1 MKKVK
6 KTLAVALTFA
16 MTVVMVPQSA
26 LAAKKPVKLNKKSV
40 SVAVGKTVKVKLK
53 NNKKKVKWT
62 VVSGKKNVALSKKG
76 KTGVTVKGKRVGKA
90 KVQAKIGKKK
100 YVCTVT
106 VTNKNKTQIT
116 AAKKTA
122 APGNTTGTTAG
133 KNTGSTA
140 AKPTATP
147 TPTPTSTPT
156 PTANPTANPT
166 VTLSADAQAL
176 KKIIEEQKKA
186 GATVSENLQDKDQY
200 SWDEGTLIGITWNKV
215 GLTGKLDLG
224 FFASLKSVS
233 FNNNAITELDVTK
246 CTKLQKLLCNGNQL
260 TKLDVTKCTKLEKLL
275 CNSNQ
280 LTELDVA
287 KCPELISLQ
296 CNKNQLSKLDV
307 TQCTALETLW
317 CNRNQITS
325 LDMSKSTEL
334 VNLYCDRN
342 SLTELDLTN
351 CTKLETVEA
360 DEGVTITGYTPV
372 E

>member
-26 LAAKKPVKLNKKSV
+26 LAAKKQVKLNKKSV

-76 KTGVTVKGKRVGKA
+76 KTGVTIKGKRVGKA

-106 VTNKNKTQIT
+106 VTNKNKAQTT
-116 AAKKTA
+116 VAKKTA

-147 TPTPTSTPT
+147 TPTPTPTSTPT
-156 PTANPTANPT
+156 PTTNPT

-186 GATVSENLQDKDQY
+186 GATVSEDLQDKDQY
-200 SWDEGTLIGITWNKV
+200 SWDDGTLIGITWNKV

-224 FFASLKSVS
+224 SFASLKSVS

-260 TKLDVTKCTKLEKLL
+260 TKLDVTKC
-275 CNSNQ
+275 
-280 LTELDVA
+280 
-287 KCPELISLQ
+287 PELINLQ
-296 CNKNQLSKLDV
+296 CNKNQLSALDV
-307 TQCTALETLW
+307 TQCATLETLW

-360 DEGVTITGYTPV
+360 DEGVAITGYTPA

>member
-26 LAAKKPVKLNKKSV
+26 LAAKKQVKLNKKSV

-76 KTGVTVKGKRVGKA
+76 KTGVTIKGKRVGKA

-100 YVCTVT
+100 YVCTV
-106 VTNKNKTQIT
+106 
-116 AAKKTA
+116 TA

-147 TPTPTSTPT
+147 TPTPTPTSTPT
-156 PTANPTANPT
+156 PTTNPT

-186 GATVSENLQDKDQY
+186 GATVSEDLQDKDQY
-200 SWDEGTLIGITWNKV
+200 SWDDGTLIGITWNKV

-224 FFASLKSVS
+224 SFASLKSVS

-260 TKLDVTKCTKLEKLL
+260 TKLDVTKC
-275 CNSNQ
+275 
-280 LTELDVA
+280 
-287 KCPELISLQ
+287 PELINLQ
-296 CNKNQLSKLDV
+296 CNKNQLSALDV
-307 TQCTALETLW
+307 TQCATLETLW

-360 DEGVTITGYTPV
+360 DEGVTITGYTPA

>member
-26 LAAKKPVKLNKKSV
+26 LAAKKQVKLNKKSV
-40 SVAVGKTVKVKLK
+40 SVAVGKMVKVKLK

-76 KTGVTVKGKRVGKA
+76 KTGVTIKGKRVGKA
-90 KVQAKIGKKK
+90 KVQAKIGKRK

-106 VTNKNKTQIT
+106 VTNKNKTQTT

-133 KNTGSTA
+133 KNTGSTT

-147 TPTPTSTPT
+147 TPTPTVTPT
-156 PTANPTANPT
+156 PTPTPPAKPT
-166 VTLSADAQAL
+166 ETPAALSADAQAL

-186 GATVSENLQDKDQY
+186 GATVSEDLQDKDQY

-224 FFASLKSVS
+224 SFASLKSVS

-260 TKLDVTKCTKLEKLL
+260 TKLDVTKC
-275 CNSNQ
+275 
-280 LTELDVA
+280 
-287 KCPELISLQ
+287 PELINLQ
-296 CNKNQLSKLDV
+296 CNKNQLSALDV
-307 TQCTALETLW
+307 TQCATLETLW

-360 DEGVTITGYTPV
+360 DEGVTITGYTPA

>member
-26 LAAKKPVKLNKKSV
+26 LAAKKQVKLNKKSV

-76 KTGVTVKGKRVGKA
+76 KTGVTIKGKRVGKA

-106 VTNKNKTQIT
+106 VTNKNKAQTT
-116 AAKKTA
+116 VAKKTA

-147 TPTPTSTPT
+147 TPTPTPTSTPT
-156 PTANPTANPT
+156 PTTNPT

-186 GATVSENLQDKDQY
+186 GATVSEDLQDKDQY
-200 SWDEGTLIGITWNKV
+200 SWDDGTLIGITWNKV

-224 FFASLKSVS
+224 SFASLKSVS

-260 TKLDVTKCTKLEKLL
+260 TKLDVTKC
-275 CNSNQ
+275 S
-280 LTELDVA
+280 
-287 KCPELISLQ
+287 ELINLQ
-296 CNKNQLSKLDV
+296 CNKNQLSALDV
-307 TQCTALETLW
+307 TQCATLETLW

-360 DEGVTITGYTPV
+360 DEGVTITGYTPA

>member
-1 MKKVK
+1 MHITQGGTTMKKAK

-76 KTGVTVKGKRVGKA
+76 KTSVTIKGKRVGKA

-133 KNTGSTA
+133 KNTGSTT

-147 TPTPTSTPT
+147 TPKPTNTPTPT
-156 PTANPTANPT
+156 PTAKPTETPAA
-166 VTLSADAQAL
+166 LSADAQAL
-176 KKIIEEQKKA
+176 KKIIKEQKKA
-186 GATVSENLQDKDQY
+186 GATVSEDLQDKDQY
-200 SWDEGTLIGITWNKV
+200 SWDDGTLIGITWNKV

-224 FFASLKSVS
+224 SFASLKSVS

-260 TKLDVTKCTKLEKLL
+260 TKLDVTKC
-275 CNSNQ
+275 
-280 LTELDVA
+280 
-287 KCPELISLQ
+287 PELINLQ
-296 CNKNQLSKLDV
+296 CNKNQLSALDV
-307 TQCTALETLW
+307 TQCATLETLW

-360 DEGVTITGYTPV
+360 DEGVTITGYTPA

>member
-26 LAAKKPVKLNKKSV
+26 LAAKKQVKLNKKSV

-76 KTGVTVKGKRVGKA
+76 KTGVTIKGKRVGKA

-106 VTNKNKTQIT
+106 VTNKNKAQTT
-116 AAKKTA
+116 VAKKTA

-147 TPTPTSTPT
+147 TPTPTPTSTPT
-156 PTANPTANPT
+156 PTTNPT

-186 GATVSENLQDKDQY
+186 GATVSEDLQDKDQY
-200 SWDEGTLIGITWNKV
+200 SWDDGTLIGITWNKV

-224 FFASLKSVS
+224 SFASLKSVS
-233 FNNNAITELDVTK
+233 FNNNVITELDVTK

-260 TKLDVTKCTKLEKLL
+260 TKLDVTKC
-275 CNSNQ
+275 
-280 LTELDVA
+280 
-287 KCPELISLQ
+287 PELINLQ
-296 CNKNQLSKLDV
+296 CNKNQLSALDV
-307 TQCTALETLW
+307 TQCATLETLW

-360 DEGVTITGYTPV
+360 DEGVTITGYTPA

>member
-26 LAAKKPVKLNKKSV
+26 LAAKKQVKLNKKSV

-76 KTGVTVKGKRVGKA
+76 KTGVTIKGKRVGKA

-106 VTNKNKTQIT
+106 VTNKNKAQTT
-116 AAKKTA
+116 VAKKTA

-147 TPTPTSTPT
+147 TPTPTPTSTPT
-156 PTANPTANPT
+156 PTTNPT

-186 GATVSENLQDKDQY
+186 GATVSEDLQDKDQY
-200 SWDEGTLIGITWNKV
+200 SWDDGTLIGITWNKV
-215 GLTGKLDLG
+215 RLTGKLDLG
-224 FFASLKSVS
+224 SFASLKSVS

-260 TKLDVTKCTKLEKLL
+260 TKLDVTKC
-275 CNSNQ
+275 
-280 LTELDVA
+280 
-287 KCPELISLQ
+287 PELINLQ
-296 CNKNQLSKLDV
+296 CNKNQLSALDV
-307 TQCTALETLW
+307 TQCATLETLW

-360 DEGVTITGYTPV
+360 DEGVTITGYTPA

>member
-26 LAAKKPVKLNKKSV
+26 LAAKKQVKLNKKSV

-76 KTGVTVKGKRVGKA
+76 KTGVTIKGKRVGKA

-106 VTNKNKTQIT
+106 VTNKNKARTT
-116 AAKKTA
+116 VAKKTA

-147 TPTPTSTPT
+147 TPTPTPTSTPT
-156 PTANPTANPT
+156 PTTNPT

-186 GATVSENLQDKDQY
+186 GATVSEDLQDKDQY
-200 SWDEGTLIGITWNKV
+200 SWDDGTLIGITWNKV

-224 FFASLKSVS
+224 SFASLKSVS

-260 TKLDVTKCTKLEKLL
+260 TKLDVTKC
-275 CNSNQ
+275 
-280 LTELDVA
+280 
-287 KCPELISLQ
+287 PELINLQ
-296 CNKNQLSKLDV
+296 CNKNQLSALDV
-307 TQCTALETLW
+307 TQCATLETLW

-360 DEGVTITGYTPV
+360 DEGVTITGYTPA

>member
-1 MKKVK
+1 MYITQGGTTMKKVK

-26 LAAKKPVKLNKKSV
+26 LAAKKQVKLNKKSV

-76 KTGVTVKGKRVGKA
+76 KTGVTIKGKRVGKA

-106 VTNKNKTQIT
+106 VTNKNKAQTT
-116 AAKKTA
+116 VAKKTA

-147 TPTPTSTPT
+147 TPTPTPTSTPT
-156 PTANPTANPT
+156 PTTNPT

-186 GATVSENLQDKDQY
+186 GATVSEDLQDKDQY
-200 SWDEGTLIGITWNKV
+200 SWDDGTLIGITWNKV

-224 FFASLKSVS
+224 SFASLKSVS

-260 TKLDVTKCTKLEKLL
+260 TKLDVTKC
-275 CNSNQ
+275 
-280 LTELDVA
+280 
-287 KCPELISLQ
+287 PELINLQ
-296 CNKNQLSKLDV
+296 CNKNQLSALDV
-307 TQCTALETLW
+307 TQCATLETLW

-360 DEGVTITGYTPV
+360 DEGVTITGYTPA

>member
-26 LAAKKPVKLNKKSV
+26 LAAKKQVKLNKKSV

-76 KTGVTVKGKRVGKA
+76 KTGVTIKGKRVGKA

-106 VTNKNKTQIT
+106 VTNKNKAQTT
-116 AAKKTA
+116 VAKKTA

-147 TPTPTSTPT
+147 TPTPTPTSTPT
-156 PTANPTANPT
+156 PTTNPT

-186 GATVSENLQDKDQY
+186 GATVSEDLQDKDQY
-200 SWDEGTLIGITWNKV
+200 SWDDGTLIGITWNKV

-224 FFASLKSVS
+224 SFASLKSVS

-260 TKLDVTKCTKLEKLL
+260 TKLDVTKC
-275 CNSNQ
+275 
-280 LTELDVA
+280 
-287 KCPELISLQ
+287 PELINLQ
-296 CNKNQLSKLDV
+296 CNKNQLSALDV
-307 TQCTALETLW
+307 TQCATLETLW

-325 LDMSKSTEL
+325 LDMCRSYY
-334 VNLYCDRN
+334 VN
-342 SLTELDLTN
+342 
-351 CTKLETVEA
+351 
-360 DEGVTITGYTPV
+360 TIL
-372 E
+372 

>member
-1 MKKVK
+1 MKKAK

-76 KTGVTVKGKRVGKA
+76 KTSVTIKGKRVGKA

-147 TPTPTSTPT
+147 PPTPTSIPTPTPTPTSTPT
-156 PTANPTANPT
+156 PTPTANPT

-186 GATVSENLQDKDQY
+186 GATVSEDLQDKDQY

-224 FFASLKSVS
+224 SFASLKSVS

-260 TKLDVTKCTKLEKLL
+260 TKLDVTKC
-275 CNSNQ
+275 
-280 LTELDVA
+280 
-287 KCPELISLQ
+287 PELINLQ
-296 CNKNQLSKLDV
+296 CNKNQLSALDV
-307 TQCTALETLW
+307 TQCATLETLW

-360 DEGVTITGYTPV
+360 DEGVTITGYTPA

>member
-26 LAAKKPVKLNKKSV
+26 LAAKKQVKLNKKSV

-76 KTGVTVKGKRVGKA
+76 KTGVTIKGKRVGKA

-106 VTNKNKTQIT
+106 VTNKNKAQTT
-116 AAKKTA
+116 VAKKTA

-147 TPTPTSTPT
+147 TPTPTPTSTPT
-156 PTANPTANPT
+156 PTTNPT

-186 GATVSENLQDKDQY
+186 GATVSEDLQDKDQY
-200 SWDEGTLIGITWNKV
+200 SWDDGTLIGITWNKV

-224 FFASLKSVS
+224 SFASLKSVS

-260 TKLDVTKCTKLEKLL
+260 TKLDVTKC
-275 CNSNQ
+275 
-280 LTELDVA
+280 
-287 KCPELISLQ
+287 PELINLQ
-296 CNKNQLSKLDV
+296 CNKNQLSALDV
-307 TQCTALETLW
+307 TQCATLETLW
-317 CNRNQITS
+317 CKRNQITS

-360 DEGVTITGYTPV
+360 DEGVTITGYTPA

>member
-26 LAAKKPVKLNKKSV
+26 LAAKKQVKLNKKSV

-76 KTGVTVKGKRVGKA
+76 KTSVTIKGKRVGKA

-106 VTNKNKTQIT
+106 VTNKNKAQTT
-116 AAKKTA
+116 VAKKTA

-147 TPTPTSTPT
+147 TPTPTPTSTPT
-156 PTANPTANPT
+156 PTTNPT

-186 GATVSENLQDKDQY
+186 GATVSEDLQDKDQY
-200 SWDEGTLIGITWNKV
+200 SWDDGTLIGITWNKV

-224 FFASLKSVS
+224 SFASLKSVS

-260 TKLDVTKCTKLEKLL
+260 TKLDVTKC
-275 CNSNQ
+275 
-280 LTELDVA
+280 
-287 KCPELISLQ
+287 PELINLQ
-296 CNKNQLSKLDV
+296 CNKNQLSALDV
-307 TQCTALETLW
+307 TQCATLETLW

-360 DEGVTITGYTPV
+360 DEGVTITGYTPA

>member
-26 LAAKKPVKLNKKSV
+26 LAAKKQVKLNKKSV

-76 KTGVTVKGKRVGKA
+76 KTGVTIKGKRVGKA

-106 VTNKNKTQIT
+106 
-116 AAKKTA
+116 
-122 APGNTTGTTAG
+122 PGNTTGTTAG

-147 TPTPTSTPT
+147 TPTPTPTSTPT
-156 PTANPTANPT
+156 PTTNPT

-186 GATVSENLQDKDQY
+186 GATVSEDLQDKDQY
-200 SWDEGTLIGITWNKV
+200 SWDDGTLIGITWNKV

-224 FFASLKSVS
+224 SFASLKSVS

-260 TKLDVTKCTKLEKLL
+260 TKLDVTKC
-275 CNSNQ
+275 
-280 LTELDVA
+280 
-287 KCPELISLQ
+287 PELINLQ
-296 CNKNQLSKLDV
+296 CNKNQLSALDV
-307 TQCTALETLW
+307 TQCATLETLW

-360 DEGVTITGYTPV
+360 DEGVTITGYTPA

>member
-26 LAAKKPVKLNKKSV
+26 LAAKKQVKLNKKSV

-76 KTGVTVKGKRVGKA
+76 KTGVTIKGKRVGKA

-106 VTNKNKTQIT
+106 VTNKNKAQTT
-116 AAKKTA
+116 VAKKTA

-147 TPTPTSTPT
+147 TPTPTPTSTPT
-156 PTANPTANPT
+156 PTTNPT

-186 GATVSENLQDKDQY
+186 GATVSEDLQDKDQY
-200 SWDEGTLIGITWNKV
+200 SWDDGTLIGITWNKV

-224 FFASLKSVS
+224 SFASLKSVS

-260 TKLDVTKCTKLEKLL
+260 TKLDVTKC
-275 CNSNQ
+275 
-280 LTELDVA
+280 
-287 KCPELISLQ
+287 PELINLQ
-296 CNKNQLSKLDV
+296 CNKNQLSALDV
-307 TQCTALETLW
+307 TQCATLETLW
-317 CNRNQITS
+317 RNRNQITS

-360 DEGVTITGYTPV
+360 DEGVTITGYTPA

>member
-76 KTGVTVKGKRVGKA
+76 KTSVTIKGKRVGKA

-140 AKPTATP
+140 AKPT
-147 TPTPTSTPT
+147 PTPTSTPT
-156 PTANPTANPT
+156 PTPTQTPTSTPTPTPTANPT

-186 GATVSENLQDKDQY
+186 GATVSEDLQDKDQY

-224 FFASLKSVS
+224 SFASLKSVS

-260 TKLDVTKCTKLEKLL
+260 TKLDVTKC
-275 CNSNQ
+275 
-280 LTELDVA
+280 
-287 KCPELISLQ
+287 PELINLQ
-296 CNKNQLSKLDV
+296 CNKNQLSALDV
-307 TQCTALETLW
+307 TQCATLETLW

-342 SLTELDLTN
+342 SLTKLDLTN

-360 DEGVTITGYTPV
+360 DEGVTITGYTPA

>member
-26 LAAKKPVKLNKKSV
+26 LAAKKQVKLNKKSV

-76 KTGVTVKGKRVGKA
+76 KTGVTIKGKRVGKA
-90 KVQAKIGKKK
+90 KVQAKIGKRK

-106 VTNKNKTQIT
+106 VTNKNKTQTT

-133 KNTGSTA
+133 KNTGSTT

-147 TPTPTSTPT
+147 TPTPTVTPT
-156 PTANPTANPT
+156 PTPTPPAKPT
-166 VTLSADAQAL
+166 ETPAALSADAQAL

-186 GATVSENLQDKDQY
+186 GATVSEDLQDKDQY

-224 FFASLKSVS
+224 SFASLKSVS

-260 TKLDVTKCTKLEKLL
+260 TKLDVTKC
-275 CNSNQ
+275 
-280 LTELDVA
+280 
-287 KCPELISLQ
+287 PELINLQ
-296 CNKNQLSKLDV
+296 CNKNQLSALDV
-307 TQCTALETLW
+307 TQCATLETLW

-360 DEGVTITGYTPV
+360 DEGVTITGYTPA

>member
-76 KTGVTVKGKRVGKA
+76 KTSVTIKGKRVGKA

-140 AKPTATP
+140 AKPTPTPTSTPTPTP

-156 PTANPTANPT
+156 PTPTANPT

-186 GATVSENLQDKDQY
+186 GATVSEDLQDKDQY

-224 FFASLKSVS
+224 SFASLKSVS

-260 TKLDVTKCTKLEKLL
+260 TKLDVTKC
-275 CNSNQ
+275 
-280 LTELDVA
+280 
-287 KCPELISLQ
+287 PELINLQ
-296 CNKNQLSKLDV
+296 CNKNQLSALDV
-307 TQCTALETLW
+307 TQCATLETLW

-342 SLTELDLTN
+342 SLTKLDLTN

-360 DEGVTITGYTPV
+360 DEGVTITGYTPA

>member
-6 KTLAVALTFA
+6 KTLVVALTFA

-26 LAAKKPVKLNKKSV
+26 LAAKKQVKLNKKSV

-76 KTGVTVKGKRVGKA
+76 KTGVTIKGKRVGKA

-106 VTNKNKTQIT
+106 VTNKNKAQTT
-116 AAKKTA
+116 VAKKTA

-147 TPTPTSTPT
+147 TPTPTPTSTPT
-156 PTANPTANPT
+156 PTTNPT

-186 GATVSENLQDKDQY
+186 GATVSEDLQDKDQY
-200 SWDEGTLIGITWNKV
+200 SWDDGTLIGITWNKV

-224 FFASLKSVS
+224 SFASLKSVS

-260 TKLDVTKCTKLEKLL
+260 TKLDVTKC
-275 CNSNQ
+275 
-280 LTELDVA
+280 
-287 KCPELISLQ
+287 PELINLQ
-296 CNKNQLSKLDV
+296 CNKNQLSALDV
-307 TQCTALETLW
+307 TQCATLETLW

-360 DEGVTITGYTPV
+360 DEGVTITGYTPA

>member
-1 MKKVK
+1 MHITQGGTTMKKVK

-26 LAAKKPVKLNKKSV
+26 LAAKKQVKLNKKSV

-76 KTGVTVKGKRVGKA
+76 KTGVTIKGKRVGKA

-106 VTNKNKTQIT
+106 VTNKNKAQTT
-116 AAKKTA
+116 VAKKTA

-147 TPTPTSTPT
+147 TPTPTPTPTSTPT
-156 PTANPTANPT
+156 PTTNPT

-186 GATVSENLQDKDQY
+186 GATVSEDLQDKDQY
-200 SWDEGTLIGITWNKV
+200 SWDDGTLIGITWNKV

-224 FFASLKSVS
+224 SFASLKSVS

-260 TKLDVTKCTKLEKLL
+260 TKLDVTKC
-275 CNSNQ
+275 
-280 LTELDVA
+280 
-287 KCPELISLQ
+287 PELINLQ
-296 CNKNQLSKLDV
+296 CNKNQLSALDV
-307 TQCTALETLW
+307 TQCATLETLW

-360 DEGVTITGYTPV
+360 DEGVTITGYTPA

>member
-1 MKKVK
+1 MKKAK

-76 KTGVTVKGKRVGKA
+76 KTSVTIKGKRVGKA

-133 KNTGSTA
+133 KNTGSTT

-147 TPTPTSTPT
+147 TPKPTNTPTPT
-156 PTANPTANPT
+156 PTAKPTETPAA
-166 VTLSADAQAL
+166 LSADAQAL
-176 KKIIEEQKKA
+176 KKIIKEQKKA
-186 GATVSENLQDKDQY
+186 GATVSEDLQDKTQY
-200 SWDEGTLIGITWNKV
+200 SWDDEGTLIVLHG
-215 GLTGKLDLG
+215 
-224 FFASLKSVS
+224 
-233 FNNNAITELDVTK
+233 TK
-246 CTKLQKLLCNGNQL
+246 WG
-260 TKLDVTKCTKLEKLL
+260 
-275 CNSNQ
+275 S
-280 LTELDVA
+280 
-287 KCPELISLQ
+287 PERWI
-296 CNKNQLSKLDV
+296 
-307 TQCTALETLW
+307 
-317 CNRNQITS
+317 
-325 LDMSKSTEL
+325 L
-334 VNLYCDRN
+334 VPL
-342 SLTELDLTN
+342 
-351 CTKLETVEA
+351 
-360 DEGVTITGYTPV
+360 PV
-372 E
+372 

>member
-16 MTVVMVPQSA
+16 MTVVMLTQSA

-76 KTGVTVKGKRVGKA
+76 KTSVTIKGKRVGKA

-140 AKPTATP
+140 AKPTPTPTSTPTPTP

-156 PTANPTANPT
+156 PTPTANPT

-176 KKIIEEQKKA
+176 KKIIKEQKKA
-186 GATVSENLQDKDQY
+186 GATISEDLQDKDQY

-224 FFASLKSVS
+224 SFASLKSVS

-260 TKLDVTKCTKLEKLL
+260 TELDVTKC
-275 CNSNQ
+275 
-280 LTELDVA
+280 
-287 KCPELISLQ
+287 PELINLQ
-296 CNKNQLSKLDV
+296 CNKNQLSALDV
-307 TQCTALETLW
+307 TQCAVLETLW

-360 DEGVTITGYTPV
+360 DEDVTITGYTPV

>member
-1 MKKVK
+1 MHITQGGTTMKKVK

-26 LAAKKPVKLNKKSV
+26 LAAKKQVKLNKKSV

-76 KTGVTVKGKRVGKA
+76 KTSVTIKGKRVGKA

-106 VTNKNKTQIT
+106 VTNKNKTQTT

-133 KNTGSTA
+133 KNTGSTT

-147 TPTPTSTPT
+147 TVTPTPT
-156 PTANPTANPT
+156 PTAKPTETPAA
-166 VTLSADAQAL
+166 LSADAQAL

-186 GATVSENLQDKDQY
+186 GATVSEDLQDKDQY

-215 GLTGKLDLG
+215 GLAGKLDLG
-224 FFASLKSVS
+224 SFASLKSVS

-260 TKLDVTKCTKLEKLL
+260 TQLDVTKC
-275 CNSNQ
+275 
-280 LTELDVA
+280 
-287 KCPELISLQ
+287 PELINLQ

-307 TQCTALETLW
+307 TQCAVLETLW

-342 SLTELDLTN
+342 SLTQLDLTN

-360 DEGVTITGYTPV
+360 DEGVTIIGYTPA

>member
-1 MKKVK
+1 MKKAK

-76 KTGVTVKGKRVGKA
+76 KTSVTIKGKRVGKA

-147 TPTPTSTPT
+147 TPTPTSIPTPT
-156 PTANPTANPT
+156 PTPTSTPTPTPTANPT

-186 GATVSENLQDKDQY
+186 GATVSEDLQDKDQY

-224 FFASLKSVS
+224 SFASLKSVS

-260 TKLDVTKCTKLEKLL
+260 TKLDVTKC
-275 CNSNQ
+275 
-280 LTELDVA
+280 
-287 KCPELISLQ
+287 PELINLQ
-296 CNKNQLSKLDV
+296 CNKNQLSALDV
-307 TQCTALETLW
+307 TQCATLETLW

-360 DEGVTITGYTPV
+360 DEGVTITGYTPA

>member
-26 LAAKKPVKLNKKSV
+26 LAAKKQVKLNKKSV

-76 KTGVTVKGKRVGKA
+76 KTGVTIKGKRVGKA
-90 KVQAKIGKKK
+90 KVQAQIGKKK

-106 VTNKNKTQIT
+106 VTNKNKAQTT
-116 AAKKTA
+116 VAKKTA

-147 TPTPTSTPT
+147 TPTPTPTSTPT
-156 PTANPTANPT
+156 PTTNPT

-186 GATVSENLQDKDQY
+186 GATVSEDLQDKDQY
-200 SWDEGTLIGITWNKV
+200 SWDDGTLIGITWNKV

-224 FFASLKSVS
+224 SFASLKSVS

-260 TKLDVTKCTKLEKLL
+260 TKLDVTKC
-275 CNSNQ
+275 
-280 LTELDVA
+280 
-287 KCPELISLQ
+287 PELINLQ
-296 CNKNQLSKLDV
+296 CNKNQLSALDV
-307 TQCTALETLW
+307 TQCATLETLW

-360 DEGVTITGYTPV
+360 DEGVTITGYTPA

>member
-1 MKKVK
+1 MHITQGGTTMKKVK

-76 KTGVTVKGKRVGKA
+76 KTSVTIKGKRVGKA

-140 AKPTATP
+140 AKPTPTPTSTPTPTP

-156 PTANPTANPT
+156 PTANPT

-186 GATVSENLQDKDQY
+186 GATVSEDLQDKDQY

-224 FFASLKSVS
+224 SFASLKSVS

-260 TKLDVTKCTKLEKLL
+260 TKLDVTKC
-275 CNSNQ
+275 
-280 LTELDVA
+280 
-287 KCPELISLQ
+287 PELINLQ
-296 CNKNQLSKLDV
+296 CNKNQLSALDV
-307 TQCTALETLW
+307 TQCATLETLW

-342 SLTELDLTN
+342 SLTKLDLTN

-360 DEGVTITGYTPV
+360 DEGVTITGYTPA

>member
-26 LAAKKPVKLNKKSV
+26 LAAKKQVKLNKKSV

-76 KTGVTVKGKRVGKA
+76 KTGVTIKGKRVGKA

-106 VTNKNKTQIT
+106 VTNKNKAQTT
-116 AAKKTA
+116 VAKKTA

-147 TPTPTSTPT
+147 TPTSTPTSTPT
-156 PTANPTANPT
+156 PTTNPT

-186 GATVSENLQDKDQY
+186 GATVSEDLQDKDQY
-200 SWDEGTLIGITWNKV
+200 SWDDGTLIGITWNKV

-224 FFASLKSVS
+224 SFASLKSVS

-260 TKLDVTKCTKLEKLL
+260 TKLDVTKC
-275 CNSNQ
+275 
-280 LTELDVA
+280 
-287 KCPELISLQ
+287 PELINLQ
-296 CNKNQLSKLDV
+296 CNKNQLSALDV
-307 TQCTALETLW
+307 TQCATLETLW

-360 DEGVTITGYTPV
+360 DEGVTITGYTPA

>member
-16 MTVVMVPQSA
+16 MMVVMVPQSA
-26 LAAKKPVKLNKKSV
+26 LAAKKQVKLNKKSV

-76 KTGVTVKGKRVGKA
+76 KTGVTIKGKRVGKA

-106 VTNKNKTQIT
+106 VTNKNKAQTT
-116 AAKKTA
+116 VAKKTA

-147 TPTPTSTPT
+147 TPTPTPTSTPT
-156 PTANPTANPT
+156 PTTNPT

-186 GATVSENLQDKDQY
+186 GATVSEDLQDKDQY
-200 SWDEGTLIGITWNKV
+200 SWDDGTLIGITWNKV

-224 FFASLKSVS
+224 SFASLKSVS

-260 TKLDVTKCTKLEKLL
+260 TKLDVTKC
-275 CNSNQ
+275 
-280 LTELDVA
+280 
-287 KCPELISLQ
+287 PELINLQ
-296 CNKNQLSKLDV
+296 CNKNQLSALDV
-307 TQCTALETLW
+307 TQCATLETLW

-360 DEGVTITGYTPV
+360 DEGVTITGYTPA

>member
-26 LAAKKPVKLNKKSV
+26 LAAKKQVKLNKKSV

-76 KTGVTVKGKRVGKA
+76 KTGVTIKGKRVGKA

-106 VTNKNKTQIT
+106 VTNKNKAQTT
-116 AAKKTA
+116 VAKKTA

-147 TPTPTSTPT
+147 TPTPTPTSTPT
-156 PTANPTANPT
+156 PTTNPT

-186 GATVSENLQDKDQY
+186 GATVSEDLQDKDQY
-200 SWDEGTLIGITWNKV
+200 SWDDGTLIGITWNKV

-224 FFASLKSVS
+224 SFASLKSVS

-260 TKLDVTKCTKLEKLL
+260 TKLDVTKC
-275 CNSNQ
+275 
-280 LTELDVA
+280 
-287 KCPELISLQ
+287 PELINLQ
-296 CNKNQLSKLDV
+296 CNKNQLSALDV
-307 TQCTALETLW
+307 TQCATLETLW

-342 SLTELDLTN
+342 SLSELDLTN

-360 DEGVTITGYTPV
+360 DEGVTITGYTPA

>member
-26 LAAKKPVKLNKKSV
+26 LAAKKQVKLNKKSV

-76 KTGVTVKGKRVGKA
+76 KTGVTIKGKRVGKA
-90 KVQAKIGKKK
+90 KVQAKIDKKK

-106 VTNKNKTQIT
+106 VTNKNKAQTT
-116 AAKKTA
+116 VAKKTA

-147 TPTPTSTPT
+147 TPTPTPTSTPT
-156 PTANPTANPT
+156 PTTNPT

-186 GATVSENLQDKDQY
+186 GATVSEDLQDKDQY
-200 SWDEGTLIGITWNKV
+200 SWDDGTLIGITWNKV

-224 FFASLKSVS
+224 SFASLKSVS

-260 TKLDVTKCTKLEKLL
+260 TKLDVTKC
-275 CNSNQ
+275 
-280 LTELDVA
+280 
-287 KCPELISLQ
+287 PELINLQ
-296 CNKNQLSKLDV
+296 CNKNQLSALDV
-307 TQCTALETLW
+307 TQCATLETLW

-360 DEGVTITGYTPV
+360 DEGVTITGYTPA

>member
-26 LAAKKPVKLNKKSV
+26 LAAKKQVKLNKKSV

-76 KTGVTVKGKRVGKA
+76 KTGVTIKGKRVGKA

-106 VTNKNKTQIT
+106 VTNKNKAQTT
-116 AAKKTA
+116 VAKKTA

-156 PTANPTANPT
+156 PTPTPTPTSTPTPTANPT

-186 GATVSENLQDKDQY
+186 GATVSEDLQDKDQY

-215 GLTGKLDLG
+215 GLTGKLDLSS
-224 FFASLKSVS
+224 FANLESVS

-260 TKLDVTKCTKLEKLL
+260 TKLDVTKC
-275 CNSNQ
+275 
-280 LTELDVA
+280 
-287 KCPELISLQ
+287 PELINLQ
-296 CNKNQLSKLDV
+296 CNKNQLSALDV
-307 TQCTALETLW
+307 TQCATLETLW

-342 SLTELDLTN
+342 SLTELNLTN

-360 DEGVTITGYTPV
+360 DEGVTITGYTPA

>member
-1 MKKVK
+1 LHITQGGTTMKKVK

-26 LAAKKPVKLNKKSV
+26 LAAKKQVKLNKKSV

-76 KTGVTVKGKRVGKA
+76 KTGVTIKGKRVGKA

-106 VTNKNKTQIT
+106 VTNKNKAQTT
-116 AAKKTA
+116 VAKKTA

-147 TPTPTSTPT
+147 TPTPTPTSTPT
-156 PTANPTANPT
+156 PTTNPT

-186 GATVSENLQDKDQY
+186 GATVSEDLQDKDQY
-200 SWDEGTLIGITWNKV
+200 SWDDGTLIGITWNKV

-224 FFASLKSVS
+224 SFASLKSVS

-260 TKLDVTKCTKLEKLL
+260 TKLDVTKC
-275 CNSNQ
+275 
-280 LTELDVA
+280 
-287 KCPELISLQ
+287 PELINLQ
-296 CNKNQLSKLDV
+296 CNKNQLSALDV
-307 TQCTALETLW
+307 TQCATLETLW

-360 DEGVTITGYTPV
+360 DEGVTITGYTPA

>member
-26 LAAKKPVKLNKKSV
+26 LAAKKQVKLNKKSV

-76 KTGVTVKGKRVGKA
+76 KTGVTIKRKRVGKA

-106 VTNKNKTQIT
+106 VTNKNKAQTT
-116 AAKKTA
+116 VAKKTA

-147 TPTPTSTPT
+147 TPTPTPTSTPT
-156 PTANPTANPT
+156 PTTNPT

-186 GATVSENLQDKDQY
+186 GATVSEDLQDKDQY
-200 SWDEGTLIGITWNKV
+200 SWDDGTLIGITWNKV

-224 FFASLKSVS
+224 SFASLKSVS

-260 TKLDVTKCTKLEKLL
+260 TKLDVTKC
-275 CNSNQ
+275 
-280 LTELDVA
+280 
-287 KCPELISLQ
+287 PELINLQ
-296 CNKNQLSKLDV
+296 CNKNQLSALDV
-307 TQCTALETLW
+307 TQCATLETLW

-360 DEGVTITGYTPV
+360 DEGVTITGYTPA

>member
-26 LAAKKPVKLNKKSV
+26 LAAKKQVKLNKKSV

-106 VTNKNKTQIT
+106 VTNKNKTQTT

-133 KNTGSTA
+133 KNTGSTT

-147 TPTPTSTPT
+147 TVTPTPT
-156 PTANPTANPT
+156 PTAKPTETPAA
-166 VTLSADAQAL
+166 LSADAQAL

-186 GATVSENLQDKDQY
+186 GATVSEDLQDKDQY

-215 GLTGKLDLG
+215 GLAGKLDLG
-224 FFASLKSVS
+224 SFASLKSVS

-260 TKLDVTKCTKLEKLL
+260 TKLDVTKC
-275 CNSNQ
+275 
-280 LTELDVA
+280 
-287 KCPELISLQ
+287 PELINLQ
-296 CNKNQLSKLDV
+296 CNKNQLSALDV
-307 TQCTALETLW
+307 TQCATLETLW

-360 DEGVTITGYTPV
+360 DEGVTITGYTPA

>member
-26 LAAKKPVKLNKKSV
+26 LAAKKQVKLNKKSV

-76 KTGVTVKGKRVGKA
+76 KTGVTIKGKRVGKA

-106 VTNKNKTQIT
+106 VTNKNKAQTT
-116 AAKKTA
+116 VAKKTA

-156 PTANPTANPT
+156 PTPTANPT

-186 GATVSENLQDKDQY
+186 DATVSEDLQDKDQY
-200 SWDEGTLIGITWNKV
+200 SWDDEGTLISITWNKV
-215 GLTGKLDLG
+215 GLTGKLDLSS
-224 FFASLKSVS
+224 FANLESVS
-233 FNNNAITELDVTK
+233 FNNNAVTELDVTK
-246 CTKLQKLLCNGNQL
+246 CTKLEKLLCNGNQL
-260 TKLDVTKCTKLEKLL
+260 TKLDVTKC
-275 CNSNQ
+275 
-280 LTELDVA
+280 
-287 KCPELISLQ
+287 PELINLQ
-296 CNKNQLSKLDV
+296 CNKNQLSALDV
-307 TQCTALETLW
+307 TQCATLETLW

-360 DEGVTITGYTPV
+360 DEGVTITGYTPA

>member
-26 LAAKKPVKLNKKSV
+26 LAAKKQVKLNKKSV

-76 KTGVTVKGKRVGKA
+76 KTGVTIKGKRVGKA

-106 VTNKNKTQIT
+106 VTNKNKAQTT
-116 AAKKTA
+116 VAKKTA

-147 TPTPTSTPT
+147 TPTPTPTSTPT
-156 PTANPTANPT
+156 PTTNPT

-186 GATVSENLQDKDQY
+186 GATVSEDLQDKDQY
-200 SWDEGTLIGITWNKV
+200 SWDDGTLIGITWNKV

-224 FFASLKSVS
+224 SFASLKSVS

-260 TKLDVTKCTKLEKLL
+260 TKLDVTKC
-275 CNSNQ
+275 
-280 LTELDVA
+280 
-287 KCPELISLQ
+287 PELINLQ
-296 CNKNQLSKLDV
+296 CNKNQLSALDV
-307 TQCTALETLW
+307 TQCATLETLW

-342 SLTELDLTN
+342 SLTKLDLTN

-360 DEGVTITGYTPV
+360 DEGVTITGYTPA

>member
-1 MKKVK
+1 MKKAK

-76 KTGVTVKGKRVGKA
+76 KTSVTIKGKRVGKA

-140 AKPTATP
+140 AKPTPTPTSTPTPTP

-156 PTANPTANPT
+156 PTPTANPT

-186 GATVSENLQDKDQY
+186 GATVSEDLQDKDQY

-224 FFASLKSVS
+224 SFASLKSVS

-260 TKLDVTKCTKLEKLL
+260 TKLDVTKC
-275 CNSNQ
+275 
-280 LTELDVA
+280 
-287 KCPELISLQ
+287 PELINLQ
-296 CNKNQLSKLDV
+296 CNKNQLSALDV
-307 TQCTALETLW
+307 TQCATLETLW

-342 SLTELDLTN
+342 SLTKLDLTN

-360 DEGVTITGYTPV
+360 DEGVTITGYTPA

>member
-26 LAAKKPVKLNKKSV
+26 LAAKKQVKLNKKSV

-76 KTGVTVKGKRVGKA
+76 KTGVTIKGKRVGKA

-106 VTNKNKTQIT
+106 VTNKNKAQTT
-116 AAKKTA
+116 VAKRTA

-147 TPTPTSTPT
+147 TPTPTPTPTSTPT
-156 PTANPTANPT
+156 PTPTPTPTSTPTPTPTANPT

-186 GATVSENLQDKDQY
+186 GATVSEDLQDKDQY

-215 GLTGKLDLG
+215 GLAGKLDLG
-224 FFASLKSVS
+224 SFASLKSVS

-260 TKLDVTKCTKLEKLL
+260 TKLDVTKC
-275 CNSNQ
+275 
-280 LTELDVA
+280 
-287 KCPELISLQ
+287 PELINLQ

-307 TQCTALETLW
+307 TQCAVLETLW
-317 CNRNQITS
+317 CNRNQIT
-325 LDMSKSTEL
+325 
-334 VNLYCDRN
+334 N

-360 DEGVTITGYTPV
+360 DEGVTIIGYTPA

>member
-26 LAAKKPVKLNKKSV
+26 LAAKKQVKLTKKSV

-76 KTGVTVKGKRVGKA
+76 KTGVTIKGKRVGKA

-106 VTNKNKTQIT
+106 VTNKNKAQTT
-116 AAKKTA
+116 VAKKTA

-147 TPTPTSTPT
+147 TPTPTPTSTPT
-156 PTANPTANPT
+156 PTTNPT

-176 KKIIEEQKKA
+176 KKIIEEQKTA
-186 GATVSENLQDKDQY
+186 GATVSEDLQDKDQY
-200 SWDEGTLIGITWNKV
+200 SWDDGTLIGITWNKV

-224 FFASLKSVS
+224 SFASLKSVS

-260 TKLDVTKCTKLEKLL
+260 TKLDVTKC
-275 CNSNQ
+275 
-280 LTELDVA
+280 
-287 KCPELISLQ
+287 PELINLQ
-296 CNKNQLSKLDV
+296 CNKNQLSALDV
-307 TQCTALETLW
+307 TQCATLETLW

-360 DEGVTITGYTPV
+360 DEGVTITGYTPA